1 MATPFVHLHNHSEF
15 SFLDGA
21 SKIKEMA
28 KIAVEM
34 EMPAIA
40 LTDHGTMYG
49 AFEFYEACKAVGVQP
64 IVGCEL
70 YVATRG
76 RRDRDPKRDGNH
88 HLVALAKNETG
99 YRNLMK
105 LATKASLEGMYY
117 KPRVDKELLAE
128 HEHDWVKNQF
138 ITTREAIMSNPFS
151 EW

>member
-49 AFEFYEACKAVGVQP
+49 SFEFYEACKAVGVQP

-76 RRDRDPKRDGNH
+76 RRDRDPKRDCRIG
-88 HLVALAKNETG
+88 KE
-99 YRNLMK
+99 RN
-105 LATKASLEGMYY
+105 
-117 KPRVDKELLAE
+117 RVPEP
-128 HEHDWVKNQF
+128 HEACNKGK
-138 ITTREAIMSNPFS
+138 S
-151 EW
+151 